1 MLSLLGK
8 SQAGSNFISVRRSF
22 LMIVTLTCICFQ
34 GIFVYNVYLG
44 QEQQFPSGIAL
55 GEQVKTFDEK
65 HQPAEMSHTT
75 TRSTTTTHKLTTTT
89 TQKVT
94 TTSTTPTRIKVFS
107 QMNSADRTGAMLN
120 RVYVNIPGHRHLPIW
135 LSQSMPTI
143 SSLILTSQSYALL
156 FETV

>member
-1 MLSLLGK
+1 MLNT
-8 SQAGSNFISVRRSF
+8 QAGSSFIGVRRFF
-22 LMIVTLTCICFQ
+22 LMIVTMTCLCFQ

-44 QEQQFPSGIAL
+44 REEQFPSGIAS
-55 GEQVKTFDEK
+55 GEQVKTFDEI
-65 HQPAEMSHTT
+65 HQPAETSDTT

-120 RVYVNIPGHRHLPIW
+120 RVFVNIPGHRHLPIW

-156 FETV
+156 FETVWYI